1 MRVLAYRP
9 EADIRRS
16 NHHVASER
24 YMKTT
29 RLLAA
34 ALGITMSQIVFA
46 QNNGKEWLNPPNGTA
61 NTNRRQSLSDDLFF
75 EVVASKMPAAID
87 RDLQNLAAVALDES
101 SARNFTGSYFHCP
114 AELRPFLLRA
124 VYGHGGTGRFFV
136 SQMKKSIF
144 VEHGSLGR
152 LTEYK
157 KSALVACL
165 RDAPDAVYITIAIA
179 E

>member
-1 MRVLAYRP
+1 
-9 EADIRRS
+9 
-16 NHHVASER
+16 
-24 YMKTT
+24 MKTT
-29 RLLAA
+29 RLFAA
-34 ALGITMSQIVFA
+34 ALGLTMSQIVSA
-46 QNNGKEWLNPPNGTA
+46 QTNGKEWLNPPNDTA
-61 NTNRRQSLSDDLFF
+61 NTNQRQSLSDDLFF

-87 RDLQNLAAVALDES
+87 GDLQNLAAVALDES
-101 SARNFTGSYFHCP
+101 SARNFTGSYFHC
-114 AELRPFLLRA
+114 ATGLRPFLLRA

-152 LTEYK
+152 STAYN

-165 RDAPDAVYITIAIA
+165 RDSPDAVYITVAVA